1 MKPSFLLNTL
11 LAATVSTLL
20 AGTASAMTAEEIMQ
34 KVDDQSAQTME
45 SSFVQMTLTSCK
57 FGLSNGR
64 VRCAEQPRVKTLE
77 TVGMDVGDSTRAL
90 MIVRQPAS
98 EQGIGMLS
106 YNYDDADKTDETWLY
121 LSALDKV
128 KRIATGSG
136 SSDEPASLFGSEF
149 TTEDQETG
157 NIGEYRYQILAEE
170 NVSGRDTWIIEAT
183 PKPEYADSSNYDREK
198 VWVDQERFIVV
209 KASAYRDNQ
218 EVKRFQMANIEQV
231 DGVWMAR
238 SLTVLN
244 LVANRLSNMKLDA
257 IAPGIEANADFLT
270 QRALTDKTFRESG
283 LDELRAQAAGL
294 AQ

>member
-1 MKPSFLLNTL
+1 MKKLILL
-11 LAATVSTLL
+11 STLL
-20 AGTASAMTAEEIMQ
+20 AGTASAMTATEIMK

-57 FGLSNGR
+57 FGLSNGS
-64 VRCAEQPRVKTLE
+64 VRCVEQPRIKTLE
-77 TVGMDVGDSTRAL
+77 TVGMDLGDSTRSL

-106 YNYDDADKTDETWLY
+106 YNYDDTSKTDETWLY

-136 SSDEPASLFGSEF
+136 SDDEPASIFGSEF

-157 NIGEYRYQILAEE
+157 NIDEYNYRIVEE
-170 NVSGRDTWIIEAT
+170 TNFQGRAAWVIESIA
-183 PKPEYADSSNYDREK
+183 KPEFAASSNYDKELLWIDK
-198 VWVDQERFIVV
+198 ERFIVM
-209 KASAYRDNQ
+209 KGSAFRDDN
-218 EVKRFQMANIEQV
+218 EVKRFQMASIEQV

-238 SLTVLN
+238 SITVLN

-257 IAPGIEANADFLT
+257 IAPGIDADAQFLT
-270 QRALTDKTFRESG
+270 QRALTDRAFREAG
-283 LDELRAQAAGL
+283 LDALRQQAEGIS
-294 AQ
+294 Q